1 MMRTER
7 EIELQVMLVVA
18 CDYLAW
24 ALDYA
29 RRVAQHQVAAADT
42 ERIRDLRMFIQQV
55 RNTLQE
61 VMPK

>member
-1 MMRTER
+1 MRTER

-18 CDYLAW
+18 CEHLAW

-29 RRVAQHQVAAADT
+29 RRVAQHQVVPADT
-42 ERIRDLRMFIQQV
+42 ERLRDLRLFVQNVKQQ
-55 RNTLQE
+55 LQLE

>member
-1 MMRTER
+1 MRTER
-7 EIELQVMLVVA
+7 ETELQVMLVVA

-29 RRVAQHQVAAADT
+29 RRVAQHQVVPADT
-42 ERIRDLRMFIQQV
+42 VRVRDVRMFIQQV